1 MNKTKLLFL
10 LLAIILLP
18 AMTFAQKGQLSGTLT
33 DTSGKKPI
41 VFATVTVFNAKDTSI
56 ITYRLSDEQGKFK
69 VPSLPLQKELR
80 VVITATGSGVW
91 RKEFTLTEDAPTLDL
106 GITKLEA
113 DVKEMEEVLVVS
125 ERPPVVVRKDTIEFN
140 AAAFKTLP
148 TALVED
154 LLKKMPGVDVDR
166 DGNIMVNGRKVN
178 RLLVEGKEFFGSDPK
193 IASKNLPANLI
204 DKVQVTDDKEELLRN
219 PDLTA
224 GEVGQVINLKL
235 KKAIKQGWFG
245 KLYAGAGTEDR
256 FEGGGIVNMFRDT
269 LQVSLIGYTNNLSRS
284 GFSMQDV
291 MNIGGFS
298 RSNVNMLSINSD
310 GGFAINDI
318 SFGGMGGQGIQ
329 RSSGGGINVNTL
341 LGKRTTLSM
350 QYFYGENKTRT
361 GQRINN
367 EQFFNDTTLTTQ
379 TVNSGEAY
387 DKSHRLSGMV
397 KIKLDSL
404 SSYLEYR
411 PSFSFTNSDA
421 TSMTQIESFSNYEP
435 KLNESTNELRRSS
448 QGFATGH
455 ELYLNKQF
463 RKKGRNLY
471 VSLNAQY
478 NTSETPQFNDAEN
491 VFYKNPSTTSLRQLR
506 SQDQNS
512 LNTRFYA
519 GFNEPLTKKLSL
531 RINQTNEYFSG
542 KDYIDTYEFDPLTGE
557 YIIPDQN
564 LTNGLKRS
572 GWRNTTYAGLR
583 IAPNANF
590 NVTLGANL
598 RSLNIDNEFRKN
610 PEIKQNFTYLMPQI
624 NLAYKKINLNY
635 NINLRE
641 PNATDLQPVVNN
653 TNPLFLT
660 LGNPELKPTITHN
673 AGIYS
678 FVNVIKRQLT
688 FNFNTNF
695 SYNQNAIIR
704 ERFVNDNGVQTT
716 RPINVDG
723 TWNTYLNLNVR
734 KQYKFSSML
743 KFSTG
748 LNFNGNLSRTF
759 VLINQNRSNAT
770 TTSISPSVN
779 FTLNWN
785 DKLELSQRYGPG
797 FNKTTYESNAYPS
810 LKVWRHATSTEV
822 IVRMPKHIVWESTLD
837 YFYNPQVAQGI
848 QKSSFR
854 WNAAVNVLFL
864 KQDKGQL
871 KLSVYDLLN
880 QNISVTRIV
889 RENYIQDT
897 ESIIL
902 RRYFLLT
909 FTYNIRN
916 FGAKVGGR
924 NNGFMLF

>member
-1 MNKTKLLFL
+1 MEKTKLLIL
-10 LLAIILLP
+10 SLAILFLP
-18 AMTFAQKGQLSGTLT
+18 AISFAQKGQLSGTLT

-41 VFATVTVFNAKDTSI
+41 VFATITVFNARDTSI

-80 VVITATGSGVW
+80 VVITATGSSVW
-91 RKEFTLTEDAPTLDL
+91 RKEFTLSDESPSLELGTL
-106 GITKLEA
+106 KLEA
-113 DVKEMEEVLVVS
+113 DIKEMEEVLVMS

-204 DKVQVTDDKEELLRN
+204 DKVQVADDKEELLRN

-235 KKAIKQGWFG
+235 KKSIKQGWFG

-269 LQVSLIGYTNNLSRS
+269 LQVSLLGYTNNLSRS

-298 RSNVNMLSINSD
+298 RSNVNMLSISSE

-318 SFGGMGGQGIQ
+318 SFGGMGGGIQ
-329 RSSGGGINVNTL
+329 RSSGGGVNVNTL

-367 EQFFNDTTLTTQ
+367 DQFFNDTTLTTR
-379 TVNSGEAY
+379 TVNSGESY
-387 DKSHRLSGMV
+387 DKSHRISGTV
-397 KIKLDSL
+397 KVKLDSL
-404 SSYLEYR
+404 SSTLEYR
-411 PSFSFTNSDA
+411 PSFTFTNADA
-421 TSMTQIESFSNYEP
+421 TSLTQIESFSNFEP
-435 KLNESTNELRRSS
+435 KLNESTNELRRTSE
-448 QGFATGH
+448 GFATSH

-463 RKKGRNLY
+463 KKKGRTLY
-471 VSLNAQY
+471 ASLNVGFNSA
-478 NTSETPQFNDAEN
+478 ETPQFNDAEN
-491 VFYKNPSTTSLRQLR
+491 IFYKNPSSSSLRQLR
-506 SQDQNS
+506 QQDQNS
-512 LNTRFYA
+512 LNTRAYI
-519 GFNEPLTKKLSL
+519 GYNEPLTKKLSL
-531 RINQTNEYFSG
+531 RINQTTEYFSN

-564 LTNGLKRS
+564 LTNGIERS
-572 GWRNTTYAGLR
+572 GWRNTTYGGLR
-583 IAPNANF
+583 FAPSAKF
-590 NVTLGANL
+590 NYTIGLNL
-598 RSLNIDNEFRKN
+598 RTLNLDNQFRKN
-610 PEIKQNFTYLMPQI
+610 PTIKQNYTYVMPAL
-624 NLAYKKINLNY
+624 NLTYKQWSLNY
-635 NINLRE
+635 NANLRE

-653 TNPLFLT
+653 TNPLYLS
-660 LGNPELKPTITHN
+660 LGNPDLKPTVSHSG
-673 AGIYS
+673 GIYTYI
-678 FVNVIKRQLT
+678 NNIKRQLT
-688 FNFNTNF
+688 FNFNTSF
-695 SYNQNAIIR
+695 TYNQNAIIR
-704 ERFVNDNGVQTT
+704 ERSVSDNGVQTT

-723 TWNTYLNLNVR
+723 TWNAYMNANVR

-748 LNFNGNLSRTF
+748 LNLNGNFGRTF
-759 VLINQNRSNAT
+759 VLINQNRSNAN
-770 TTSISPSVN
+770 TTSLSPSAN

-785 DKLELSQRYGPG
+785 DKFEFTQRYGPS

-810 LKVWRHATSTEV
+810 LEVWRHTTSTEV

-837 YFYNPQVAQGI
+837 YFYNPQVAPGI

-880 QNISVTRIV
+880 QNISVMRSV
-889 RENYIQDT
+889 RENFIQDT

>member
-1 MNKTKLLFL
+1 MNKTKLLL
-10 LLAIILLP
+10 LSLAILLLP
-18 AMTFAQKGQLSGTLT
+18 AISFSQKGQLSGTLT

-41 VFATVTVFNAKDTSI
+41 VFATVTIFNAKDTSI
-56 ITYRLSDEQGKFK
+56 VTYRLTDEQGKFK

-80 VVITATGSGVW
+80 VVITATGSAVW
-91 RKEFTLTEDAPTLDL
+91 RKEFTLTEESPSLDL
-106 GITKLEA
+106 GITRLEA
-113 DVKEMEEVLVVS
+113 DVKEMEEVLVMS

-166 DGNIMVNGRKVN
+166 EGNIMVNGRKVN
-178 RLLVEGKEFFGSDPK
+178 RLMVEGKEFFGSDPK

-235 KKAIKQGWFG
+235 KKAVKQGWFG

-256 FEGGGIVNMFRDT
+256 FEAGGIVNMFRDT

-284 GFSMQDV
+284 GFSIQDV

-298 RSNVNMLSINSD
+298 RNNLNSVSVSSD
-310 GGFAINDI
+310 GGFALNEI
-318 SFGGMGGQGIQ
+318 SFGGMSGQGIQ
-329 RSSGGGINVNTL
+329 RSSGGGVNVNTL

-350 QYFYGENKTRT
+350 QYFYGENKTTT

-367 EQFFNDTTLTTQ
+367 QQFFNDTTLTTQ
-379 TVNSGEAY
+379 TVNSGESY
-387 DKSHRLSGMV
+387 DRSHRLSGNV
-397 KIKLDSL
+397 RIKLDSL
-404 SSYLEYR
+404 SSTLEYR
-411 PSFSFTNSDA
+411 PSFTFSNTDA
-421 TSMTQIESFSNYEP
+421 TSLTQIESFSNYEP

-448 QGFATGH
+448 EGFATGH
-455 ELYLNKQF
+455 ELSINKQF
-463 RKKGRNLY
+463 RKKGRSLY
-471 VSLNAQY
+471 ISLNAQY
-478 NTSETPQFNDAEN
+478 NSNETPQFNDAEN
-491 VFYKNPSTTSLRQLR
+491 IFYKNPSTTSLRQLR

-531 RINQTNEYFSG
+531 RLNQTTEYFSG
-542 KDYIDTYEFDPLTGE
+542 KDYVDTYEFDPITGE

-583 IAPNANF
+583 IVPNTKF
-590 NVTLGANL
+590 NITLGANL
-598 RSLNIDNEFRKN
+598 RSLNINNEFRKN
-610 PEIKQNFTYLMPQI
+610 PEINQHFTYLQPQV
-624 NLAYKKINLNY
+624 NLTYKKINLSY
-635 NINLRE
+635 NVNLRE

-660 LGNPELKPTITHN
+660 LGNPELKPTITHS
-673 AGIYS
+673 AGLYS
-678 FVNVIKRQLT
+678 YINDIKRQLT
-688 FNFNTNF
+688 LNFNSGF
-695 SYNQNAIIR
+695 SYNKNAVLRIR
-704 ERFVNDNGVQTT
+704 TVNENGVQIT

-723 TWNTYLNLNVR
+723 TWNAYLNGSLR
-734 KQYKFSSML
+734 KQYKFSNTL

-748 LNFNGNLSRTF
+748 LNFNVSYAKTF
-759 VLINQNRSNAT
+759 VYVNQNQSDANT
-770 TTSISPSVN
+770 LGFNPSGNV
-779 FTLNWN
+779 TLNWN
-785 DKLELSQRYGPG
+785 DKIEFTQRYSPN

-810 LKVWRHATSTEV
+810 LQIWRHNASSEV

-837 YFYNPQVAQGI
+837 YFYNPQVAPGI

-880 QNISVTRIV
+880 QNISVTRTV
-889 RENYIQDT
+889 RENYIQDS

>member
-1 MNKTKLLFL
+1 MEKTKLLILLVAIL
-10 LLAIILLP
+10 LLPFISL
-18 AMTFAQKGQLSGTLT
+18 AQKGQLSGTLM

-41 VFATVTVFNAKDTSI
+41 VYATVTVFSAKDTSI

-69 VPSLPLQKELR
+69 VPSLPFQKELR
-80 VVITATGSGVW
+80 VVVTATGSSVW
-91 RKEFTLTEDAPTLDL
+91 RKEFTLTEEAPSLDL
-106 GITKLEA
+106 GMLKLDP
-113 DVKEMEEVLVVS
+113 DVKEMEEVLVMS

-269 LQVSLIGYTNNLSRS
+269 LQVSLLGYTNNLSRS

-298 RSNVNMLSINSD
+298 RSNVNMLSISSD

-367 EQFFNDTTLTTQ
+367 EQFFNDTTLTTR
-379 TVNSGEAY
+379 TVNSGESY
-387 DKSHRLSGMV
+387 DKSHRLSGNV
-397 KIKLDSL
+397 KIKIDSF
-404 SSYLEYR
+404 SSTLEYR
-411 PSFSFTNSDA
+411 PSFTFSNADA
-421 TSMTQIESFSNYEP
+421 TSLTQIESFSNFEP

-448 QGFATGH
+448 EGFATSH

-463 RKKGRNLY
+463 RKKGRTLY
-471 VSLNAQY
+471 ASLLVSFNS
-478 NTSETPQFNDAEN
+478 NETPQFNDAEN
-491 VFYKNPSTTSLRQLR
+491 IFYKNPSSSTLRQLR
-506 SQDQNS
+506 QQDQDA
-512 LNTRFYA
+512 LNTRAYV
-519 GFNEPLTKKLSL
+519 GYNEPLTKKLSL
-531 RINQTNEYFSG
+531 RLNQTTEYFTN

-557 YIIPDQN
+557 YVIPDQD
-564 LTNGLKRS
+564 LTNGLERS

-583 IAPNANF
+583 FSPSAKFNF
-590 NVTLGANL
+590 TAGANL
-598 RSLNIDNEFRKN
+598 RTLNLDNEFRKN
-610 PEIKQNFTYLMPQI
+610 PTIRQNYTYLMPAL
-624 NLAYKKINLNY
+624 NLTYKQWSLNY
-635 NINLRE
+635 SANLRE

-653 TNPLFLT
+653 TNPLYLS
-660 LGNPELKPTITHN
+660 LGNPDLKPTISHN
-673 AGIYS
+673 AGVYTYI
-678 FVNVIKRQLT
+678 NNAQKQLT

-695 SYNQNAIIR
+695 SYNTNAVIR
-704 ERFVNDNGVQTT
+704 ERSVNENGVQIT

-723 TWNTYLNLNVR
+723 TWNAYLYGSLR
-734 KQYKFSSML
+734 KQYKFSNTL
-743 KFSTG
+743 KFSAG
-748 LNFNGNLSRTF
+748 LNINTNFSRTF
-759 VLINQNRSNAT
+759 IIINQNRSNAN
-770 TTSISPSVN
+770 SISFSPSTN
-779 FTLNWN
+779 ITLNWN
-785 DKLELSQRYGPG
+785 DKIEFTQRYSPTL
-797 FNKTTYESNAYPS
+797 NKTTYESNAYPS
-810 LKVWRHATSTEV
+810 LEVWRHTTSTEMV
-822 IVRMPKHIVWESTLD
+822 VRMPKHLVWESTLD
-837 YFYNPQVAQGI
+837 YFYNPQVAPGI

-880 QNISVTRIV
+880 QNISVTRTV

-902 RRYFLLT
+902 RRYFL
-909 FTYNIRN
+909 
-916 FGAKVGGR
+916 
-924 NNGFMLF
+924 